1 MIRHKKI
8 SCFLFMISLV
18 SISYSQTNDVA
29 DTQKLLLKLKK
40 SETIPQKI
48 EVSLQLGSIYLYKA
62 GTLKKDMDSANYYF
76 ESANKYSE
84 SINDSEYINQSIYYL
99 AETRFEQQNFEE
111 SYLLYHKA
119 INYYKNSN
127 QLEKEAETWLKI
139 ADRTKTE
146 INIKNFMYDE
156 NISNYNNALEIYKK
170 LKLKTKEIFVLKE
183 IADYHLIQGQL
194 DESEKELLNVIKEYK
209 KYNLPNIHH
218 VYNLLCVVSR
228 FKGDFNKSL
237 YYGLIGVD
245 LMIKSKDTIYAPHFY
260 GNVAD
265 MYRELSDPEKSI
277 IWYKKSLSNW
287 ENNKYLIDGFL
298 YRQMNYLCKQ
308 LILIDKEEEAFHLIS
323 DISQK
328 KPPYNSYQKAWLAG
342 AKAAYFRKTLRFDI
356 AEIEYLNML
365 EWMSDIPNTNFLIPI
380 SEANFE
386 VAEFYLK
393 RNMHIKAKK
402 YILQSLNVPVGIL
415 AQTRLKEANL
425 MLFKIDSTQGNYI
438 QAISH
443 YQKYKS
449 INDSLFNETKSR
461 QIEEIQI
468 QYETE
473 KKENEIKQLTNEGL
487 LQSNKLRKT
496 TITKNYIFGGLILFV
511 IVSILLYKSYSHKQ
525 KSNRKL
531 TSQKGEIA
539 QQNASL
545 QKLLNEKEWLLKEV
559 HHRVKNN
566 LQIVMSLLNTQSDY
580 INSEEA
586 LIAIRNSQN
595 RLYAISLIHQKLYKN
610 ENITQ
615 ILMSSYIEDL
625 IAYLVDSFDLL
636 DSVEFIFNM
645 DDTLLDEQQSV
656 PVGLILNEAITN
668 AIKYAFPHKGEGIIE
683 IGLKTIENTCFIL
696 IKDSGVGLPKDFDF
710 RNTTSLG
717 MSLIKGLSEQLGGTC
732 VIKNCD
738 GVAIEINFTTEIK
751 NL

>member
-1 MIRHKKI
+1 MGKNYR
-8 SCFLFMISLV
+8 FLLP
-18 SISYSQTNDVA
+18 
-29 DTQKLLLKLKK
+29 LLLFLILACQKK
-40 SETIPQKI
+40 TQRQEEALDFQHPRVKEDIDSI
-48 EVSLQLGSIYLYKA
+48 EDLLASGRNYLYKPFSYKVD
-62 GTLKKDMDSANYYF
+62 LDSANYYF
-76 ESANKYSE
+76 EKALKLSNK
-84 SINDSEYINQSIYYL
+84 IGNDKYIHETYFYYG
-99 AETRFEQQNFEE
+99 EIGFEE
-111 SYLLYHKA
+111 KDFQKAELYYHKA
-119 INYYKNSN
+119 IAYYHRTK
-127 QLEKEAETWLKI
+127 QLKKEAETLSELGIRIHSILNLKNPLKERNVDYFTRALKLYKILGLKEKEITTIKNI
-139 ADRTKTE
+139 AD
-146 INIKNFMYDE
+146 
-156 NISNYNNALEIYKK
+156 
-170 LKLKTKEIFVLKE
+170 V
-183 IADYHLIQGQL
+183 HLNEGKL
-194 DESEKELLNVIKEYK
+194 DEAENELIHVVDEYEKIGFIGV
-209 KYNLPNIHH
+209 HH
-218 VYNLLCVVSR
+218 TYNLLTVINR
-228 FKGDFNKSL
+228 LQGDFNKAL
-237 YYGLIGVD
+237 FYALKGVD
-245 LMIKSKDTIYAPHFY
+245 GMIETNDIRFESYFY
-260 GNVAD
+260 SIVAD
-265 MYRELSDPEKSI
+265 NYRELGVHEKSI
-277 IWYKKSLSNW
+277 LWYRKALKNYDT
-287 ENNKYLIDGFL
+287 NTYLGTNDL
-298 YRQMNYLCKQ
+298 YRYLNYLCSE
-308 LILIDKEEEAFHLIS
+308 LITVHKNEEARLLIHEVY
-323 DISQK
+323 K
-328 KPPYNSYQKAWLAG
+328 NRPPKTFYDRAIYASVN
-342 AKAAYFRKTLRFDI
+342 AKYFCAINDYEN
-356 AEIEYLNML
+356 AEIEYLTMMDFFKKIKDDVYL
-365 EWMSDIPNTNFLIPI
+365 VLV
-380 SEANFE
+380 SEANLE
-386 VAEFYLK
+386 VGAFYLD
-393 RNMHIKAKK
+393 RRQYEKAKT
-402 YILQSLNVPVGIL
+402 YLLESLNVPSGI
-415 AQTRLKEANL
+415 AAKSKIKEANL
-425 MLFKIDSTQGNYI
+425 LLFKIDSAQGSFLEAIKRYQNYK
-438 QAISH
+438 QL
-443 YQKYKS
+443 
-449 INDSLFNETKSR
+449 NDLIFNETKSR

-473 KKENEIKQLTNEGL
+473 KKENEIKQLTNDGL
-487 LQSNKLRKT
+487 LQSSKLRKT

-696 IKDSGVGLPKDFDF
+696 IKDSGIGLPKDFDF

-717 MSLIKGLSEQLGGTC
+717 MSLIKGLSEQLGGSC
-732 VIKNCD
+732 IIKNCD